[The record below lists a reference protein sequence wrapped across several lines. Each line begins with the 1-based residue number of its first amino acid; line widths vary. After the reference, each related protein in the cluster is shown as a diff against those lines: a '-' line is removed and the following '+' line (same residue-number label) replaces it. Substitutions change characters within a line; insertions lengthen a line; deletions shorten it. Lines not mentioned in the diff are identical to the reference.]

1 MARFF
6 VPQRDITDGKA
17 RLQGGE
23 FRHLQRV
30 LRLREGD
37 PVTLFDDTG
46 IEHEGV
52 IRMSVRPRR
61 RTGELQMQ
69 RR

>member
-6 VPQRDITDGKA
+6 VPQRDIVDGRA

-37 PVTLFDDTG
+37 TVTLFDDAG
-46 IEHEGV
+46 IEHDLSL
-52 IRMSVRPRR
+52 IHI
-61 RTGELQMQ
+61 
-69 RR
+69 

>member
-1 MARFF
+1 MPRFF
-6 VPQRDITDGKA
+6 VPQRDIADGKA

-37 PVTLFDDTG
+37 P
-46 IEHEGV
+46 
-52 IRMSVRPRR
+52 
-61 RTGELQMQ
+61 
-69 RR
+69 